1 MAPLALDDEVLLSGD
16 DGLLGLE
23 VSQVCGVEVSGS
35 SALSQEDLSL
45 GGGVSVEPWSGELL
59 DGKLSGSVSLGP
71 GEGGGGG
78 HTEVAAEELL
88 LGPDDLLGSR
98 DVRDL
103 QEAGD
108 GVTVGIV
115 GAGGSGEASG
125 ELRGGQG
132 QGGEREEDE
141 GLHV

>member
-1 MAPLALDDEVLLSGD
+1 MKARIL
-16 DGLLGLE
+16 
-23 VSQVCGVEVSGS
+23 QS
-35 SALSQEDLSL
+35 S
-45 GGGVSVEPWSGELL
+45 
-59 DGKLSGSVSLGP
+59 SVSLGS
-71 GEGGGGG
+71 GEGSGGG
-78 HTEVAAEELL
+78 HAKVAAEELL

-98 DVRDL
+98 DVWDL

-115 GAGGSGEASG
+115 GAGGSSEASR
-125 ELRGGQG
+125 ELGGGQG